1 MLEILRP
8 ASWLLGSILK
18 KKSGKKMVTKLVAEA
33 LGKAEAEVRSREEID
48 KRNACDKAF
57 LAVIKAVD
65 DFLSRRGYPI
75 PRDHRERFK
84 FLRELEEKDARVRE
98 MGIVDRLGA
107 RFHLAHELC
116 FYGGEVEF
124 AEDEV
129 EKAKKLVEDLDRL

>member
-1 MLEILRP
+1 MLEGILDAKIMKR
-8 ASWLLGSILK
+8 
-18 KKSGKKMVTKLVAEA
+18 MVTKLVAEA
-33 LGKAEAEVRSREEID
+33 LRKAEAEVRSREEID

-65 DFLSRRGYPI
+65 EFLGRRGYPV
-75 PRDHRERFK
+75 PRDHRERFR
-84 FLRELEEKDARVRE
+84 FLRELEERDPRVRE